1 MLHGQPREFLVGALQ
16 AYADGTRSSGMMQPV
31 AQELRGDVI
40 EKLATYY
47 SCLPAPAP
55 NRPRGEKAES
65 AAALATAGDSAA
77 GVPACIGC
85 HGRTALA
92 AYPRLAG
99 QNASYM
105 ANRLRRW
112 KSGLPPSSNPEAI
125 MAPIARRLS
134 DAQIGE
140 LSNYFASLTPGG
152 ESGRSAMKK
161 LLAGLSAALALA
173 GCREGQPVLFAH
185 SLEAEAIARLAWVL
199 FLGGGAILLLVVAA
213 VWTAIRGPSAMRRYL
228 ATPRMV
234 IAGGIAFPAVVLTAL
249 LFLNVTLMHSAAR
262 APSDKPGIVPITV
275 SGEQWWWRVAYAAPG
290 GAAFESANEI
300 RIPVGRDIVFTLRS
314 ADVIHSFWIPSLGG
328 KVDMV
333 PGRDT
338 RLRVH
343 ATRPGVFR
351 GPCAEYCGGAH
362 ALMALQVTAIQ
373 PHEFD
378 AWLSAGGGRCGSGA
392 ERIAREGQAAVS
404 RVRLRHLSRGARHA
418 GSGHH
423 RAGPHSSRIAPVDRR
438 GHVADRPRQSFAL
451 HRRRTEGQAR
461 QPDAGISHLFARAA
475 RCARHLSSRV

>member
-1 MLHGQPREFLVGALQ
+1 
-16 AYADGTRSSGMMQPV
+16 
-31 AQELRGDVI
+31 
-40 EKLATYY
+40 
-47 SCLPAPAP
+47 
-55 NRPRGEKAES
+55 
-65 AAALATAGDSAA
+65 
-77 GVPACIGC
+77 
-85 HGRTALA
+85 
-92 AYPRLAG
+92 
-99 QNASYM
+99 
-105 ANRLRRW
+105 
-112 KSGLPPSSNPEAI
+112 
-125 MAPIARRLS
+125 
-134 DAQIGE
+134 
-140 LSNYFASLTPGG
+140 
-152 ESGRSAMKK
+152 MKK

-234 IAGGIAFPAVVLTAL
+234 IAGGVAFPAVVLTAL
-249 LFLNVTLMHSAAR
+249 LFLNVTLMDSAAR

-378 AWLSAGGGRCGSGA
+378 AWLSGEGA
-392 ERIAREGQAAVS
+392 DAAPVQSESAREGQRLFLASGCGTCHAVRGTPAAGTIGPDLTHFAS
-404 RVRLRHLSRGARHA
+404 RRSIGADTLPIDRGNLLRF
-418 GSGHH
+418 
-423 RAGPHSSRIAPVDRR
+423 IA
-438 GHVADRPRQSFAL
+438 
-451 HRRRTEGQAR
+451 EGQKVKPGNR
-461 QPDAGISHLFARAA
+461 MPEFRIFSPGQHDALATYLLGLR
-475 RCARHLSSRV
+475 